1 MFELLIV
8 ALLAIVGVVLYAASK
23 PSDFTIQRSLGIKAP
38 PEKLFP
44 LIADL
49 KQAQTWSAWEKVD
62 PGMQRTY
69 SDQTSGV
76 GAHYAW
82 KGNREIGEGSI
93 TVVETVPY
101 SKVGWQLDF
110 IKPFKGQSQVEFTLA
125 PTVNETVVTHS
136 MRGTN
141 SLIPKIM
148 CTLFFNQD
156 KMIGGKFEEGLAAL
170 KNLAEQ

>member
-1 MFELLIV
+1 MIEILLV
-8 ALLAIVGVVLYAASK
+8 ALLIIVGVVLYAASK
-23 PSDFTIQRSLGIKAP
+23 PSEFTIQRSLAIKAS

-44 LIADL
+44 YIEDL

-62 PGMQRTY
+62 PGMQRTN
-69 SDQTSGV
+69 SEQTSGV

-82 KGNREIGEGSI
+82 KGNREVGEGSI

-110 IKPFKGQSQVEFTLA
+110 IKPFKGQSQVEFTLT
-125 PTVNETVVTHS
+125 PSGEETLVTHS
-136 MRGTN
+136 MRGTS

-170 KNLAEQ
+170 KNLAER